1 MGAEASTPAEKAQP
15 EDDVDI
21 VTEDYGKA
29 RAVFAERCV
38 ISALRNR
45 TVDTARLW
53 APHVCLRALPQRA
66 CDSTLG
72 AGSRRASVRSQ
83 SPHAGSPE
91 LVQCQEG
98 CNQVGDPQQ
107 EGCVP

>member
-53 APHVCLRALPQRA
+53 APHVCLRALPQACLRLYTRGGVATRVCALAVASRRIARA
-66 CDSTLG
+66 C
-72 AGSRRASVRSQ
+72 AVPRS
-83 SPHAGSPE
+83 
-91 LVQCQEG
+91 
-98 CNQVGDPQQ
+98 NQVGDPQQ